1 MITWET
7 DEKEVSLETIL
18 DVEKAWDVLFP
29 IDFIECVTKYHGGE
43 PSADGFNVGKREC
56 SFYQLLSFNQK
67 KKDYILNVYHDLKYQ
82 LVDGIYPFGDDIADN
97 HVCFDYRSN
106 SQRPLIVFIDHEL
119 AYENP
124 ENGIFFVAHS
134 FEEFINGLYEEE

>member
-1 MITWET
+1 MK
-7 DEKEVSLETIL
+7 KEVSLETIL

-29 IDFIECVTKYHGGE
+29 IDFMECVTKYHGGE

-56 SFYQLLSFNQK
+56 SFYQLLSFNQE

-106 SQRPLIVFIDHEL
+106 SQRPPAESEVLHGNQLRFHTSSSILVVRL
-119 AYENP
+119 
-124 ENGIFFVAHS
+124 
-134 FEEFINGLYEEE
+134 